1 MDEEQKEVNEK
12 KLSQN
17 NKPQMAES
25 IFKESTRSWV

>member
-17 NKPQMAES
+17 NKPQLKKS
-25 IFKESTRSWV
+25 IFKDANRPWV